1 MNAADFLGLY
11 YVYSGDDAA
20 ELRVYEIQQHLKGV
34 FLLVHD
40 DDQRLVTHSTI
51 TNDVDNVFE
60 TRDEALAAIAGQT
73 NRRNARLPQNDP
85 FSSLLMDL
93 SEDDRDLLCFIIS
106 MEEYAPHLFTGGILE
121 GRTLTAVSLL
131 DVQITTGLQLRGLV
145 DSIVG
150 FKKKGLLEVVAE
162 PAAEPPHE
170 EEYWLVINPQAV
182 PALERLAA
190 MLEDVA

>member
-60 TRDEALAAIAGQT
+60 TRDEALAAIAAQN
-73 NRRNARLPQNDP
+73 NRRNARPPQNDP
-85 FSSLLMDL
+85 FSTRLMDL

-106 MEEYAPHLFTGGILE
+106 MEEYAPHLFTGGILA
-121 GRTLTAVSLL
+121 GRTLSAVSLL

-162 PAAEPPHE
+162 PAPEPPHD